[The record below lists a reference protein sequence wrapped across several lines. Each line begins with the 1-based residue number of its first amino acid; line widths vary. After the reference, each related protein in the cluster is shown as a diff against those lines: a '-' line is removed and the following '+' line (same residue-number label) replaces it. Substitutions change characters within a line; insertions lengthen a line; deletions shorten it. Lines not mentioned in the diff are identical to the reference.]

1 MVVGEGDIYWYDFGL
16 PRGSAPA
23 YRRPV
28 LVVQSDVFNRS
39 ALATVVVCALTS
51 NLRMTRFPGNVSLVA
66 GEGGLDRT
74 SVAVVTQVFTL
85 DREMLDAYIGTLGM
99 ARLAVI
105 RLGIRAVL
113 GDESA
118 LDILANG
125 P

>member
-1 MVVGEGDIYWYDFGL
+1 MVVGEGDVYWYDFGL

-28 LVVQSDVFNRS
+28 VVVQSDLFNRS
-39 ALATVVVCALTS
+39 ALATVIVCALTS
-51 NLRMTRFPGNVSLVA
+51 NLHMARFPGNVSLKA
-66 GEGGLDRT
+66 GEGNLDRG
-74 SVAVVTQVFTL
+74 SVAVVTQMFTL
-85 DREMLDAYIGTLGM
+85 DWDMLDAYIGTLGA

-105 RLGIRAVL
+105 RIGIRAIL
-113 GDESA
+113 GDEAA

>member
-1 MVVGEGDIYWYDFGL
+1 MVAGEGDIYWYDFGL

-28 LVVQSDVFNRS
+28 VVVQSDMFNQS
-39 ALATVVVCALTS
+39 ALATIVICALTS
-51 NLRMTRFPGNVSLVA
+51 NLRMARFPGNVSLMV

-74 SVAVVTQVFTL
+74 SVVVVTQVYTL
-85 DREMLDAYIGTLGM
+85 DREMLDTYIGTLGM
-99 ARLAVI
+99 DRLAVI
-105 RLGIRAVL
+105 RIGIRAVL
-113 GDESA
+113 GDETA